1 VCFYR
6 FSAEPEKSCSFLPLV
21 KNIHEIFGSNTA
33 WLLFRFQTDR
43 DSFWSKEERGRE
55 IEKMQDHDEQAA
67 ADKIRTGESEELS
80 ESEKEEK
87 VEKALARRH
96 RGKTSDIYVAVVIVA
111 VLVSVILFLERF
123 IY

>member
-1 VCFYR
+1 VEQVF
-6 FSAEPEKSCSFLPLV
+6 FSFSPDTAPVGSIQADMRVDPPL
-21 KNIHEIFGSNTA
+21 NTA
-33 WLLFRFQTDR
+33 WLLFRFQADR

>member
-1 VCFYR
+1 
-6 FSAEPEKSCSFLPLV
+6 
-21 KNIHEIFGSNTA
+21 
-33 WLLFRFQTDR
+33 
-43 DSFWSKEERGRE
+43 
-55 IEKMQDHDEQAA
+55 MQDHDEQAA